1 MKLTTRARYAV
12 MAMVDLSAS
21 SHGAPVTLASIA
33 ERQEISLSYLEQIFA
48 RLRRAGLVCSV
59 RGPGGGYLLG
69 RDADAISINDV
80 IGAVTRPIRATRCG
94 DRSGPG
100 CLQDRRRCMTH
111 DLWDALGGQINRFLS
126 SVTLADVVAGRLA
139 EHPRPC
145 ALSVPMLA
153 RDAVERMPGLPAAAA
168 PERV

>member
-1 MKLTTRARYAV
+1 VKLTTRARYAV

-21 SHGAPVTLASIA
+21 SRGAPVTLASIA
-33 ERQEISLSYLEQIFA
+33 GRQEISQSYLEQIFA

-69 RDADAISINDV
+69 READAISINDV

-94 DRSGPG
+94 DRAESG

-111 DLWDALGGQINRFLS
+111 DLWAALGGQINRFLS
-126 SVTLADVVAGRLA
+126 SVTLADIVEGRLS
-139 EHPRPC
+139 ERPRPC
-145 ALSVPMLA
+145 AMGMPELA
-153 RDAVERMPGLPAAAA
+153 REPAERMPEPLAAAA